1 MFGYIRSLAMQMQGL
16 NSKKGKEKKDLMSKL
31 YSQQMLQVFR
41 LLGQVIGKG
50 GEELS
55 GLAYP
60 FAELVNSYE
69 KIS

>member
-16 NSKKGKEKKDLMSKL
+16 NTKKGKEKRELISKL

-41 LLGQVIGKG
+41 LFGQVVGKG

-55 GLAYP
+55 GLVYP
-60 FAELVNSYE
+60 FVEL
-69 KIS
+69 ISAF